1 MSNGRM
7 TFKFDT
13 DTGNTRTGPLNRRS
27 GSGLGTAREYAEAE
41 QRREAEL
48 LQQRYPAD
56 TGMESTRKEVSK
68 EPEEYDPVL
77 LYREDQ
83 EDRISTREDTRSF
96 FFHTDHPPDLWDQR
110 PRYPLAP
117 AEQDEDRP
125 EERSYGPEW
134 SSEYGH
140 YEDAPLRGG
149 SYGGAYH
156 TRRTSYWWKL
166 ALSIAGALG
175 TGILLGYAALSL
187 IGGGSPAGGNNTP
200 NVASPAVQSGTDT
213 AAALPPDAGGA
224 AGVNR
229 IPVKIAA
236 QTYYLLQYGVFST
249 PAGAEQARQ
258 ELLAAGLAA
267 GLDPADG
274 NRVYAG
280 MSPDRE
286 QAKLLSSGLKNQG
299 IELYVREV
307 SLPAAEQ
314 AAFAGSAETIDSYFT
329 ASGKLLGELS
339 RLSASQLSGQG
350 GAADSTAVSDLH
362 MQWTE
367 AVRALEPGLP
377 AAAQKLCAGLEKSM
391 SRGISA
397 LNEYNKNHAQALL
410 WEVQEAMMSF
420 LTTQK
425 SLISALS

>member
-1 MSNGRM
+1 M
-7 TFKFDT
+7 
-13 DTGNTRTGPLNRRS
+13 
-27 GSGLGTAREYAEAE
+27 
-41 QRREAEL
+41 EL
-48 LQQRYPAD
+48 LRQRYPVD
-56 TGMESTRKEVSK
+56 TTLEPLRKEIPK
-68 EPEEYDPVL
+68 EPEEYGPDPF
-77 LYREDQ
+77 YREDQ
-83 EDRISTREDTRSF
+83 EDGIRTREDTRQLF
-96 FFHTDHPPDLWDQR
+96 FRSDHPPDLWERR

-117 AEQDEDRP
+117 AEEHDEGP
-125 EERSYGPEW
+125 EERSRGPEW
-134 SSEYGH
+134 AAEYGH
-140 YEDAPLRGG
+140 YEDHPLPGD
-149 SYGGAYH
+149 SYGGSYH
-156 TRRTSYWWKL
+156 TRRPSYWWKL

-175 TGILLGYAALSL
+175 TGILLGYAALSF
-187 IGGGSPAGGNNTP
+187 IGGGSLTGSNNAPSVNPSAAPSGADTP
-200 NVASPAVQSGTDT
+200 
-213 AAALPPDAGGA
+213 AALTPDVSGN

-229 IPVKIAA
+229 IPVKVPA
-236 QTYYLLQYGVFST
+236 QTYYLLQYGVFSA

-258 ELLAAGLAA
+258 ELQAAGLAA

-307 SLPAAEQ
+307 SLPAVEQ
-314 AAFAGSAETIDSYFT
+314 AAFAGSAETVDSYFA

-350 GAADSTAVSDLH
+350 GGQDTTAVSDLH

-377 AAAQKLCAGLEKSM
+377 AEAQKLCAGLEKSM
-391 SRGISA
+391 SQGISA
-397 LNEYNKNHAQALL
+397 LNEYHKNQAQALL

-425 SLISALS
+425 SLLSALS